1 MKGHLAKGLGEVLLS
16 RGFYVTGHESVD
28 GFQSFV
34 FQEQI
39 LKLIMSQ
46 KFLNQSYITKFIY
59 FCHLSSFSN
68 FSNDGYLVHI
78 ESTCSINLIT
88 FEKVF
93 GLKVPKS

>member
-1 MKGHLAKGLGEVLLS
+1 LTGMKGHLAKGLGEVLLS

-46 KFLNQSYITKFIY
+46 KFLN
-59 FCHLSSFSN
+59 
-68 FSNDGYLVHI
+68 
-78 ESTCSINLIT
+78 
-88 FEKVF
+88 
-93 GLKVPKS
+93 